1 MVTSLFIINIYQDL
15 HDVDG
20 DKEFGI
26 ETLSVKLGK
35 ERVSKLVSIVFSI
48 ILISAF
54 GSWGKFKAIKHS
66 N

>member
-1 MVTSLFIINIYQDL
+1 MVTSLFVINIYQDL

-35 ERVSKLVSIVFSI
+35 ERVSKLV
-48 ILISAF
+48 
-54 GSWGKFKAIKHS
+54 
-66 N
+66 